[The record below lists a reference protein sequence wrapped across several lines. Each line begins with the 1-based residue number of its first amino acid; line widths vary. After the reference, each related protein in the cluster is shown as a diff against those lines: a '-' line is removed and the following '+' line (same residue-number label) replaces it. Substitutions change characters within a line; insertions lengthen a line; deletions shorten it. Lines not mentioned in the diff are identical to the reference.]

1 MILAAKAQ
9 ALFEGRYNVSF
20 DDVRYVAYPVLRHR
34 IVCNFEAL
42 SKGETTETVIAR
54 LLTEVT
60 QTGGKNG

>member
-1 MILAAKAQ
+1 
-9 ALFEGRYNVSF
+9 
-20 DDVRYVAYPVLRHR
+20 VAYPVLRHR